1 MVYLMPTFLA
11 CYSDSQAAVR
21 DAAEA
26 AAGSVAAQLA
36 PQGVK
41 LVMTPILEAMGDRM
55 WKKKESSLQLLA
67 TFARRTP
74 RQVGRCLPAA
84 IPKVMECLQDTHPKV
99 AAAAAAALAD
109 VASVVLQP
117 EIQKN
122 MSQIIEALSRPEQKT
137 APCLEKLM
145 ETTFVNSMDSAAL
158 AVVVPIVTRGLRERS
173 AELKKIA
180 AQTAGNIFALVNEPR
195 DMAPFVPIILPEVTK
210 AVDHSHPDVRKAA
223 ERAKEKLLVGAKME
237 KGVSA
242 VVVDDTL
249 AAHVRTALAALPK
262 IVMLYAAEVTAEL
275 LEDKEVSTEEE
286 LSAVLLPMLN
296 PFTEA
301 RAIAALCISVV
312 ALHEERVLAAMG
324 ADLHAG
330 KNMLVNIPNIILAF
344 AGRVLLNKTP
354 FFMEQGHRYGL
365 VGMNGVGK
373 TTLLTRVA
381 AGDINN
387 FPKDVSCYY
396 IQHEILAEAGTS
408 VTTFMLGEVPE
419 GCGMDQIKEAL
430 AAVGFSDERAAA
442 AVSELS
448 GGWRMK
454 LAIARS
460 MLWNADL
467 LLLDEPTNH
476 LDTAAIEWLSS
487 YICSLKS
494 TVCLVSHDYDFLDT
508 VLTDV
513 IHICDSKLTY
523 YPGTFKDFQRIRPEV
538 CAALPSPAAAILAA
552 KAQIAQAAAVAAG
565 DLVMEEA
572 KPEDAA
578 PKKIAPLKF
587 PDPGSLDGIR
597 SRVKTVMKL
606 ANVSFKYETATTPI
620 LTDATVRLTL
630 GSRVALVG
638 ENGAGKTTLLKLLV
652 GDLEPTLGVGEVWK
666 HHNLRVAYIAQ
677 HSMHHLEDHVESTP
691 LAYIQDRF
699 YLGRDKELA
708 KLATLSLDDDERE
721 LMTQRGEIEAIVGR
735 AERGSKLWYEVNKV
749 GRKKDD
755 TVWEPL
761 DFLNKMAPYVLKLVK
776 NYDEKMKAM
785 ASGVD
790 IRPLTAEEVKR
801 HLDDFG
807 LNEDLAVS
815 KIKRFSGGQRS
826 RLVLAAAMWGKPHVI
841 ALDEPTNYIDQA
853 TLSALTQAL
862 QLFKGGVITISHNEA
877 FVNELCTEKWHVGG
891 GVVKSELTGEKKAKA
906 DLKEAIK
913 ARKSET

>member
-1 MVYLMPTFLA
+1 
-11 CYSDSQAAVR
+11 
-21 DAAEA
+21 
-26 AAGSVAAQLA
+26 
-36 PQGVK
+36 
-41 LVMTPILEAMGDRM
+41 
-55 WKKKESSLQLLA
+55 
-67 TFARRTP
+67 
-74 RQVGRCLPAA
+74 
-84 IPKVMECLQDTHPKV
+84 
-99 AAAAAAALAD
+99 
-109 VASVVLQP
+109 
-117 EIQKN
+117 
-122 MSQIIEALSRPEQKT
+122 
-137 APCLEKLM
+137 
-145 ETTFVNSMDSAAL
+145 
-158 AVVVPIVTRGLRERS
+158 
-173 AELKKIA
+173 
-180 AQTAGNIFALVNEPR
+180 
-195 DMAPFVPIILPEVTK
+195 
-210 AVDHSHPDVRKAA
+210 
-223 ERAKEKLLVGAKME
+223 
-237 KGVSA
+237 
-242 VVVDDTL
+242 
-249 AAHVRTALAALPK
+249 
-262 IVMLYAAEVTAEL
+262 
-275 LEDKEVSTEEE
+275 
-286 LSAVLLPMLN
+286 
-296 PFTEA
+296 
-301 RAIAALCISVV
+301 
-312 ALHEERVLAAMG
+312 
-324 ADLHAG
+324 
-330 KNMLVNIPNIILAF
+330 
-344 AGRVLLNKTP
+344 
-354 FFMEQGHRYGL
+354 
-365 VGMNGVGK
+365 
-373 TTLLTRVA
+373 
-381 AGDINN
+381 
-387 FPKDVSCYY
+387 
-396 IQHEILAEAGTS
+396 
-408 VTTFMLGEVPE
+408 
-419 GCGMDQIKEAL
+419 
-430 AAVGFSDERAAA
+430 
-442 AVSELS
+442 
-448 GGWRMK
+448 
-454 LAIARS
+454 
-460 MLWNADL
+460 
-467 LLLDEPTNH
+467 
-476 LDTAAIEWLSS
+476 
-487 YICSLKS
+487 
-494 TVCLVSHDYDFLDT
+494 
-508 VLTDV
+508 
-513 IHICDSKLTY
+513 
-523 YPGTFKDFQRIRPEV
+523 
-538 CAALPSPAAAILAA
+538 
-552 KAQIAQAAAVAAG
+552 
-565 DLVMEEA
+565 
-572 KPEDAA
+572 
-578 PKKIAPLKF
+578 
-587 PDPGSLDGIR
+587 
-597 SRVKTVMKL
+597 
-606 ANVSFKYETATTPI
+606 VSFKYETATTPI